1 MKRMPTLAFDRTN
14 VKPGDRI
21 CVAISGGADSVAL
34 LLTLHAANTT
44 SRESLGVGLSA
55 VHINH
60 NLRGEE
66 SNADQ
71 QFVEDLCI
79 GLDIPLHLHQADVP
93 ARVASPRP
101 SDETIEE
108 AARNARYE
116 FFTTLLAS
124 GHADSVLTAHTLD
137 DQAETVL
144 MKLLRGAWTE
154 GLSAIHPVVSF
165 AKGQNSTPLPQHPP
179 RRHRSLPEIHQPT
192 LARRLHQHRHRL
204 HP

>member
-1 MKRMPTLAFDRTN
+1 MKRMPTLAFDRTHIH
-14 VKPGDRI
+14 PGDRI

-44 SRESLGVGLSA
+44 PRESLGVGLSA
-55 VHINH
+55 VHIHH

-66 SNADQ
+66 ANADQ

-79 GLDIPLHLHQADVP
+79 GLDIPLHLHQADIP
-93 ARVASPRP
+93 ARVAEARAHGDS
-101 SDETIEE
+101 ETIEE

-116 FFTTLLAS
+116 FFTTLLTS

-144 MKLLRGAWTE
+144 MKLLRGAWLE
-154 GLSAIHPVVSF
+154 GLSAIAPVLD
-165 AKGQNSTPLPQHPP
+165 TPPGKILRPLLAT
-179 RRHRSLPEIHQPT
+179 RREDLRT
-192 LARRLHQHRHRL
+192 
-204 HP
+204 